1 MNMAR
6 HEAVAGNPEQGIG
19 PAAPALT
26 SEQVCNIGFAVLRR
40 YDDDKLWRALT
51 YETGPYDLTMANR
64 PLQELGAAFYAAG
77 YAAGGAQAVDKAN
90 SYIVDNAR
98 LAEQVESLRAEVA
111 QARQTAEYWKAQ
123 HLAGNVRIGELHDE
137 ADARKPCTCDG
148 AGRGPGRECVVK
160 AGGRLGDLWRCADGL
175 GA

>member
-1 MNMAR
+1 MTADELMRLVNR
-6 HEAVAGNPEQGIG
+6 YVEACDDLGDGLFEKP
-19 PAAPALT
+19 LT
-26 SEQVCNIGFAVLRR
+26 TT
-40 YDDDKLWRALT
+40 DDLHAKA
-51 YETGPYDLTMANR
+51 TGLHKQILDEVY
-64 PLQELGAAFYAAG
+64 
-77 YAAGGAQAVDKAN
+77 
-90 SYIVDNAR
+90 R
-98 LAEQVESLRAEVA
+98 LHADVA